1 MSKPFRI
8 LVDAMDSQ
16 RQLNILYNILLDA
29 QSLNWVSRLRNPPS
43 FIRSYPIHYM
53 RTQTGDRLYYFNSR
67 HHQHK
72 ILARTLG
79 QGMSGR
85 QCFD

>member
-8 LVDAMDSQ
+8 LVDAMDAQ
-16 RQLNILYNILLDA
+16 RQLNTLYNLLLDA
-29 QSLNWVSRLRNPPS
+29 QSLNLGFPFKKPAS
-43 FIRSYPIHYM
+43 FIRAYPIHYM